1 MGTRVID
8 LNCDLGEIAGSP
20 VDAAI
25 MPLITS
31 ANIACGGH
39 AGDAA
44 TMSRTLRLARD
55 AGVSAGAH
63 PGWPD
68 REGFG
73 RRTRPMTWRDV
84 EALVCDQIAALA
96 RIAAAEGVRLRHV
109 KAHGAL
115 YTAAARDGAIAAALA
130 GAVRDADPSLVL
142 FGAAGSEMLRAG
154 AAAGLAVA
162 SEAFA
167 DRGYEADGSLTPRG
181 IPCALIED
189 PGIVARRAVRMAA
202 EGLVEASGGIEI
214 AIRPA
219 TICVHGDTPGAVEL
233 AGAVRAALER
243 AGLVLAPAAGGPHP
257 LG

>member
-1 MGTRVID
+1 MDRRVID

-20 VDAAI
+20 VDAAV

-39 AGDAA
+39 AGDAE
-44 TMSRTLRLARD
+44 TMRRTLRLARD

-73 RRTRPMTWRDV
+73 RRTLSMTPREV
-84 EALVCDQIAALA
+84 EAVVCDQIAALA
-96 RIAAAEGVRLRHV
+96 RIASAEGVRLRHV

-115 YTAAARDGAIAAALA
+115 YTAAARDAAIAAALA

-162 SEAFA
+162 AEAFA
-167 DRGYEADGSLTPRG
+167 DRGYEADGSLTPRAMPG
-181 IPCALIED
+181 AVIDD
-189 PGIVARRAVRMAA
+189 PGVVASRAVRLAT
-202 EGLVEASGGIEI
+202 EGRIEASGGIEI
-214 AIRPA
+214 VIRPD
-219 TICVHGDTPGAVEL
+219 TLCVHGDTPRAVEL
-233 AGAVRAALER
+233 ARAVRAALER
-243 AGLVLAPAAGGPHP
+243 AGLILAPAAGRSHP